1 MREFMVQFRSLRD
14 VQEFV
19 ALASKQPVK
28 LSVGSDRFRVHATSF
43 MGLFALNC
51 RKPQKV
57 SADCS
62 QEEMD
67 QMLVDFE
74 RFLAE

>member
-1 MREFMVQFRSLRD
+1 MRQFMIRFRSFRD
-14 VQEFV
+14 IQDFV
-19 ALASKQPVK
+19 ALASKQTVK
-28 LSVGSDRFRVHATSF
+28 LYVGGDRFQVNATSF

-62 QEEMD
+62 QEELD
-67 QMLVDFE
+67 QLLITFE